1 MTKNFLLEITV
12 ESVDRALAAERGGA
26 DRIELCADLAYGG
39 LTPTVGLMRNVRASL
54 QLPIFAMVRPRAGNF
69 VYNKDEIAVMKSQIG
84 QARDSGMH
92 GIVLGVL
99 RQDKTVD
106 LAGLENLVEFA
117 APLPVTFHRA
127 FDETP
132 DLFRALED
140 VIFAG
145 ATRIL
150 TAGGANKAPDAL
162 ETLARLVDIA
172 AQRVIILPGSGI
184 QPENF
189 AVVRKAT
196 NAREFHA
203 GLSSVLP
210 YGSSNFAGFEAA
222 VRRLAGQGKLGLAAP
237 KLQ

>member
-1 MTKNFLLEITV
+1 M
-12 ESVDRALAAERGGA
+12 
-26 DRIELCADLAYGG
+26 
-39 LTPTVGLMRNVRASL
+39 
-54 QLPIFAMVRPRAGNF
+54 
-69 VYNKDEIAVMKSQIG
+69 
-84 QARDSGMH
+84 
-92 GIVLGVL
+92 
-99 RQDKTVD
+99 D

-140 VIFAG
+140 VISAG

-162 ETLARLVDIA
+162 ETLARLVENA
-172 AQRVIILPGSGI
+172 AQRVIIVPGSGI
-184 QPENF
+184 NPENF

-210 YGSSNFAGFEAA
+210 DGSSNFAGFEAA
-222 VRRLAGQGKLGLAAP
+222 VRRLAGQAKLGFAQP
-237 KLQ
+237 NLQ

>member
-1 MTKNFLLEITV
+1 MTNNFLLEITV

-26 DRIELCADLAYGG
+26 DRIELCADLGNGG
-39 LTPTVGLMRNVRASL
+39 LTPTVELMRNARATL
-54 QLPIFAMVRPRAGNF
+54 QLPIFAMVRPRRGNF
-69 VYNKDEIAVMKSQIG
+69 VYNNDEIAVMKSQII
-84 QARDSGMH
+84 QARDSGMN

-106 LAGLENLVEFA
+106 VAGLRNLIVFA

-132 DLFRALED
+132 DLFLALED
-140 VIFAG
+140 VISAG

-150 TAGGANKAPDAL
+150 TAGGASKAPHAL
-162 ETLARLVDIA
+162 ETLTKLVEIA
-172 AQRVIILPGSGI
+172 AERVIILPGSGI
-184 QPENF
+184 HAENF
-189 AVVRKAT
+189 AGVRRAT

-210 YGSSNFAGFEAA
+210 YGSRDFARFEAA
-222 VRRLAGQGKLGLAAP
+222 VRRLVKS
-237 KLQ
+237 

>member
-1 MTKNFLLEITV
+1 MTNNFLLEITV

-26 DRIELCADLAYGG
+26 DRIELCADLGYGG
-39 LTPTVGLMRNVRASL
+39 LTPSVELMCNVRATL
-54 QLPIFAMVRPRAGNF
+54 QVPVFAMVRPRAGNF
-69 VYNKDEIAVMKSQIG
+69 VYNNDEIAVMKSQIV
-84 QARDSGMH
+84 QARDSGMN

-132 DLFRALED
+132 ALFRALEA
-140 VIFAG
+140 VVSAG

-162 ETLARLVDIA
+162 QTLARLVESA
-172 AQRVIILPGSGI
+172 AQRLIIVPGSGI
-184 QPENF
+184 HPENF

-222 VRRLAGQGKLGLAAP
+222 VRRLAGPSKLGFAEP
-237 KLQ
+237 NLQ